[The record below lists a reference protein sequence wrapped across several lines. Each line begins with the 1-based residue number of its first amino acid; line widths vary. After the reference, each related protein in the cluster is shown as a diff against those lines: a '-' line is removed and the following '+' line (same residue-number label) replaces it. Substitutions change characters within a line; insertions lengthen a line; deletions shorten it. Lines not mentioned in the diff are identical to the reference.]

1 MVSNPP
7 LAVLP
12 PSNASSAPRPQLNL
26 NLPRTFPY
34 TPPTA
39 LPRRSI
45 SEMANEQLRR
55 TPRDPLADGMESA
68 SSIDCAKDATA
79 QGRDNKIND
88 TTSTAGLMNIGPLL
102 KRTIEEK
109 CRK

>member
-1 MVSNPP
+1 M
-7 LAVLP
+7 
-12 PSNASSAPRPQLNL
+12 
-26 NLPRTFPY
+26 NLPRTYPY

-55 TPRDPLADGMESA
+55 APRDPLAEGIDSA
-68 SSIDCAKDATA
+68 SNIDCGKDANA
-79 QGRDNKIND
+79 QGRDNKISESTN
-88 TTSTAGLMNIGPLL
+88 TAGLMNIGPLL
-102 KRTIEEK
+102 KRTLEEK